1 MSKLKLQKP
10 EVLIDELGKMQ
21 RRYSSALADMNEAIE
36 AMNAWQ
42 EDSQSKQR
50 TIDELFGILEDKQLN
65 MLIDKV
71 FVAVAAAAGGLIIG
85 AALSKYL

>member
-21 RRYSSALADMNEAIE
+21 RRYSSALASMNEAIE
-36 AMNAWQ
+36 AMKAWQ

>member
-1 MSKLKLQKP
+1 MNKLKLQKP

-36 AMNAWQ
+36 AMKAWQ

-71 FVAVAAAAGGLIIG
+71 CAAVAAASVGLIIG